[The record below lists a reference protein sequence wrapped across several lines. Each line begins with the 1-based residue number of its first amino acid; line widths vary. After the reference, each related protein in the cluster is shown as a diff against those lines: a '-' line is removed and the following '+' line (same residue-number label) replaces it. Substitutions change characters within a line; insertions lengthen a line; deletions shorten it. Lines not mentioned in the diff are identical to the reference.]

1 MRRLILRSFQSPG
14 DILMLTAAV
23 RDLHAACPGQF
34 QTDVRTS
41 ADGLWLN
48 NPQLTRL
55 REGEPG
61 VEILDMHY
69 PLIHQSNQRPYHFIH
84 GYVQYLEEKL
94 NVRIPVTRFQ
104 GDIHLSEEELR
115 APEVALSAGLCEGFW
130 IIVAGGKYDFTA
142 KWWNPES
149 YQRVVDHFRA
159 GEDSNGGHK
168 EKNESGDSRR
178 TPKIQ
183 FVQCGEEG
191 HWHPRLN
198 NAVDLVGKTGL
209 RDFVRLVHHAAGVV
223 CPVTFA
229 MHLAAAVPVK
239 AGRRARACVV
249 VAGGRE
255 PAHWEAYPGHQFLSA
270 VGALPCCAEG
280 GCWKSRCQ
288 PGGDGDAKDRH
299 DLCERP
305 VQIRPDLRIPQC
317 MEMIRPED
325 VIRGIEIYYR
335 GGVLN
340 EEEAKPLAAPPS
352 GNGRPTI
359 VVMRD
364 ADPARS
370 RQERNPNLHGQQ
382 YYQDH
387 KRVGL
392 DYLAYG
398 DWQRDYGRWLVE
410 SLGWHGKRVLDV
422 GCACGAVLR
431 GLTEAGASVHGVDI
445 NEYMI
450 ALGRAEWPE
459 LAQKLFVCDAVNLH
473 PFPDA
478 GFDGVHAAQ
487 AGGEWKA
494 ELAPYILR
502 ELARVTASG
511 GLLFWCLDRDLN
523 RRPMSYW
530 HEQLEGAGWE
540 LCSADFE
547 AALRRH
553 ADAFLSRYQWDWLV
567 ARRRT

>member
-48 NPQLTRL
+48 NPYLTRL
-55 REGEPG
+55 HEGEPG

-94 NVRIPVTRFQ
+94 NVRIPLTRFQ

-115 APEVALSAGLCEGFW
+115 PPEAALSAGLCEGFW

-149 YQRVVDHFRA
+149 FQKVVDHFRA
-159 GEDSNGGHK
+159 GEEANGHDT
-168 EKNESGDSRR
+168 EKRESGDSRR

-191 HWHPRLN
+191 HWHPRLKN
-198 NAVDLVGKTGL
+198 VVDLVGKTSL
-209 RDFVRLVHHAAGVV
+209 RDFVRLMHHAAGVV

-239 AGRRARACVV
+239 TGRRGRACVV
-249 VAGGRE
+249 IAGGRE
-255 PAHWEAYPGHQFLSA
+255 PAHWEAYPGHQFLST
-270 VGALPCCAEG
+270 VGTLPCCADG

-288 PGGDGDAKDRH
+288 PVGDGDPKDRH

-305 VQIRPDLRIPQC
+305 VQIRADLRIPQC
-317 MEMIRPED
+317 MEMITPED
-325 VIRGIEIYYR
+325 VIRRIELYYQ
-335 GGVLN
+335 GGLLSQDDS
-340 EEEAKPLAAPPS
+340 KPLVAPAPP
-352 GNGRPTI
+352 NGRPTI
-359 VVMRD
+359 IVGQD
-364 ADPARS
+364 ANPAAK
-370 RQERNPNLHGQQ
+370 RQERNPNLHGEP
-382 YYQDH
+382 YYQER
-387 KRVGL
+387 KRAGL

-398 DWQRDYGRWLVE
+398 DWQRDYGRWLVQ

-422 GCACGAVLR
+422 GCACGAILR
-431 GLTEAGASVHGVDI
+431 GLTEAGALVQGVDI

-450 ALGRAEWPE
+450 ALGREQWPA
-459 LAQKLFVCDAVNLH
+459 LADKLFVCDAVNLH

-478 GFDGVHAAQ
+478 AFDAVHAAQ
-487 AGGEWKA
+487 AAGEWKPD
-494 ELAPYILR
+494 LVPHILQ
-502 ELARVTASG
+502 ELARVTASRG
-511 GLLFWCLDRDLN
+511 VLFWCLDRHAN
-523 RRPMSYW
+523 PQPMSW
-530 HEQLEGAGWE
+530 WQEQLERTGWQP
-540 LCSADFE
+540 CSGDFE
-547 AALRRH
+547 PALRR
-553 ADAFLSRYQWDWLV
+553 DPDSFLNRYQWDWLL
-567 ARRRT
+567 AGRT